1 MVFEKVGKVLQ
12 RFDPQSGKYISREFQ
27 SYGLFLCQKLEDPKH
42 KTLYLRLAKTTPRF
56 LLDEAL
62 SFVLDSN
69 ANNKGALFMW
79 KLKQLKQAR
88 KDKKTNDKK
97 NN

>member
-1 MVFEKVGKVLQ
+1 MAFEKVGKVLQ

-27 SYGLFLCQKLEDPKH
+27 SFGLYLCQKLEDPKH

-79 KLKQLKQAR
+79 KLKQLKTKK
-88 KDKKTNDKK
+88 KDGK
-97 NN
+97 NKVKSG

>member
-1 MVFEKVGKVLQ
+1 MAFEKVNKVLA

-27 SYGLFLCQKLEDPKH
+27 SYGLYLCAKLEDAKH

-79 KLKQLKQAR
+79 KLKQLKKLK
-88 KDKKTNDKK
+88 KDAQKGKAKSG
-97 NN
+97 

>member
-1 MVFEKVGKVLQ
+1 VGKVLQ

-27 SYGLFLCQKLEDPKH
+27 SFGLYLCQKLEDPKH

-79 KLKQLKQAR
+79 KLKQLKTKK
-88 KDKKTNDKK
+88 KDGK
-97 NN
+97 NKVKSG

>member
-1 MVFEKVGKVLQ
+1 MGFEKVGKVLQ

-27 SYGLFLCQKLEDPKH
+27 SFGLYLCQKLEDPKH

-79 KLKQLKQAR
+79 KLKQLKTKK
-88 KDKKTNDKK
+88 KDGK
-97 NN
+97 NKVKSG

>member
-1 MVFEKVGKVLQ
+1 MAFEKVGKVLK

-27 SYGLFLCQKLEDPKH
+27 SFGLHLCQKLEDPKH

-62 SFVLDSN
+62 SFVIDSN

-79 KLKQLKQAR
+79 KLKQLKNA
-88 KDKKTNDKK
+88 KKTKRK
-97 NN
+97 NS

>member
-1 MVFEKVGKVLQ
+1 MQKMEKIGNILQ

-27 SYGLFLCQKLEDPKH
+27 SYGLYLCQKLEDPKH
-42 KTLYLRLAKTTPRF
+42 KTLYLRLAKTTPRY

-69 ANNKGALFMW
+69 AKNMGALFMW
-79 KLKQLKQAR
+79 KLKELR
-88 KDKKTNDKK
+88 KGKHVKK
-97 NN
+97 NP

>member
-1 MVFEKVGKVLQ
+1 MAFEKVGKVLQ

-27 SYGLFLCQKLEDPKH
+27 SFGLYLCQKLEDPKH

-79 KLKQLKQAR
+79 KLKQLKTKK
-88 KDKKTNDKK
+88 KDGKTKPK
-97 NN
+97 NS